1 MSKSELKTGALAT
14 MIRTALSALAAAS
27 ILALGPALPAASQSL
42 TDTASEVDMS
52 QAPESFSALARRL
65 MPSVVNITTRQTV
78 SAGLPEFPEGSPLER
93 FNPFF
98 GRDEDGF
105 RQEGSLGSGFVIS
118 ADGLV
123 ITNYHVIEDAD
134 EINAVF
140 SDGRTLKAD
149 LVGTDPETDVAVLQL
164 QSDDSLP
171 FVELANSDEAEVGDW
186 VMAIGNPFG
195 FGGSVSAGIISA
207 VNRDTGGRYDD
218 FIQTDAAIN
227 RGNSG
232 GPLFN
237 LRGEV
242 VGVNTAIISPTGGS
256 VGIGFAIPSNM
267 VADISEQLIEYGEL
281 RRGWLGVSVQGI
293 DENIARSYGV
303 SDENGVIVTRIES
316 GGPAEASDLQVG
328 DLIRRFGDE
337 TITDV
342 RSLTRIVAD
351 AGVGAA
357 VDLRVIRD
365 RRARTIPVTLGEL
378 ETGREEDNEPE
389 DMPQRAVSDN
399 ALGIEFA
406 TLDEA
411 ARRRYG
417 VPKDVEGVII
427 NSVSP
432 RGPSF
437 GKLAKGDTIIEMGF
451 DRVSS
456 VQEAVEA
463 MEAAADNPETPLLIR
478 VWRGGQ
484 GGYEAFFSIPL
495 DVTS

>member
-1 MSKSELKTGALAT
+1 MTPYAL
-14 MIRTALSALAAAS
+14 RTFAAA
-27 ILALGPALPAASQSL
+27 IAFALVSGLPAVGQSL
-42 TDTASEVDMS
+42 TERAGDVDMS
-52 QAPESFSALARRL
+52 DAPESFSALARRL

-78 SAGLPEFPEGSPLER
+78 APQGLPEFPEGSPLER

-123 ITNYHVIEDAD
+123 ITNDHVIKDAD

-140 SDGRTLKAD
+140 SDGRTLKAE

-164 QSDDSLP
+164 QTEEELP
-171 FVELANSDEAEVGDW
+171 FVELADSESAEVGDW
-186 VMAIGNPFG
+186 VIAIGNPFG

-237 LRGEV
+237 LAGEV

-267 VADISEQLIEYGEL
+267 VRSISGQLIEYGEL

-303 SDENGVIVTRIES
+303 EDTNGVIVTRIDE
-316 GGPAEASDLQVG
+316 GGPADKSELEIG

-337 TITDV
+337 KITDV
-342 RSLTRIVAD
+342 RSLTRIVAE
-351 AGVGAA
+351 AGVGAEI
-357 VDLRVIRD
+357 DLRVIRD
-365 RRARTIPVTLGEL
+365 RRARTIAVTLGEL
-378 ETGREEDNEPE
+378 DTGRDGAPEEEEVPE
-389 DMPQRAVSDN
+389 LAVTDN
-399 ALGIEFA
+399 ALGVEFA
-406 TLDEA
+406 TLDETS
-411 ARRRYG
+411 RRRYG
-417 VPKDVEGVII
+417 VPSDVEGVIV

-451 DRVSS
+451 ERVSS
-456 VQEAVEA
+456 VTEAVEA
-463 MEAAADNPETPLLIR
+463 MDKAAASPDTPLLVR

-495 DVTS
+495 DATS

>member
-1 MSKSELKTGALAT
+1 MSETELKTGALAKMT
-14 MIRTALSALAAAS
+14 RNALRAVAVACG
-27 ILALGPALPAASQSL
+27 LALLPGLPALPQSL
-42 TDTASEVDMS
+42 TETASDIDMS
-52 QAPESFSALARRL
+52 DAPESFSALARRL
-65 MPSVVNITTRQTV
+65 MPSVVNITTSQTV
-78 SAGLPEFPEGSPLER
+78 ATGLPEFPEGSPLER

-105 RQEGSLGSGFVIS
+105 RRQGSLGSGFVIS
-118 ADGLV
+118 SDGLV
-123 ITNYHVIEDAD
+123 VTNNHVIEDAD

-140 SDGRTLKAD
+140 SDGRTLKAE

-164 QSDDSLP
+164 DTSDALP
-171 FVELANSDEAEVGDW
+171 FVEFADSEAAEVGDW
-186 VMAIGNPFG
+186 VIAIGNPFG

-237 LRGEV
+237 LKGEV

-267 VADISEQLIEYGEL
+267 VGNISGQLIEFGEL

-303 SDENGVIVTRIES
+303 PDENGVIVTRIEKDS
-316 GGPAEASDLQVG
+316 PADGTGLEVG

-337 TITDV
+337 AITDV
-342 RSLTRIVAD
+342 KSLTRIVAD
-351 AGVGAA
+351 AGVGAQ

-365 RRARTIPVTLGEL
+365 RRSQVIAVTLGEL
-378 ETGREEDNEPE
+378 DGGGDDARDDEEIPE
-389 DMPQRAVSDN
+389 LAVTDN
-399 ALGIEFA
+399 ALGVEFA
-406 TLDEA
+406 TLDET

-417 VPKDVEGVII
+417 VPGDIEGVIV

-437 GKLAKGDTIIEMGF
+437 GNLAKGDTIIEMGF
-451 DRVSS
+451 DRVSN
-456 VQEAVEA
+456 VREAVEA
-463 MEAAADNPETPLLIR
+463 MDVAADNPETPLLLR

-484 GGYEAFFSIPL
+484 GGYHAFFSIQL